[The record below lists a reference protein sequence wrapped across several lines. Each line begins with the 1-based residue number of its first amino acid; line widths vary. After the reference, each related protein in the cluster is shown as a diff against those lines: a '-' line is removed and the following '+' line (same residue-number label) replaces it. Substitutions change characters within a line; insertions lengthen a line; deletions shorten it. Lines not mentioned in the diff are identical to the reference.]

1 ELASGDL
8 VEERP
13 DQAAVDDPEESESE
27 EMPTMPATAS
37 NDQAGE
43 SINEQPTLIYRDEHA
58 VQPKLAVIGGN
69 DRGHE
74 FTIAAA
80 EVTLGRGTD
89 CDVIL
94 ADIAVSRRHVVL
106 RFDGGRVLM
115 RDLQSGNGTLVNGKR
130 VGQCTLR
137 DGDQIELG
145 NTLMRF
151 VFPVPDQPAD
161 ATQAVGEETP
171 SSDDD
176 RPSPA
181 AGVMGGTP
189 MLSKPT
195 RPSLG

>member
-1 ELASGDL
+1 
-8 VEERP
+8 
-13 DQAAVDDPEESESE
+13 
-27 EMPTMPATAS
+27 
-37 NDQAGE
+37 
-43 SINEQPTLIYRDEHA
+43 
-58 VQPKLAVIGGN
+58 
-69 DRGHE
+69 
-74 FTIAAA
+74 
-80 EVTLGRGTD
+80 

-161 ATQAVGEETP
+161 ATQSVGEETP

-189 MLSKPT
+189 MVSKPGRPALPALFDRAGTAWSWVAAQLRET
-195 RPSLG
+195 RGRVIAAAGAGV